1 MDLEEIGRA
10 FLEAMKDSLI
20 IFDQK
25 ARVRYANPAAES
37 LMILGKE
44 ALGRRC
50 SEIFGDI
57 DIDIG
62 LGIDIK
68 DDLEEMIL
76 GGIISGQGRLRM
88 KDRAFWFNVSKLK
101 MGDDPGCT
109 AVTLR
114 DLGRPIDDEPPV
126 NSKSALTHSAAG
138 SEGPRN
144 DDVKG
149 PRSSEGPTSEDR
161 SFESASGSEL
171 ISQIA
176 KGAEEEIK
184 IRDRLL
190 AGVAVAANMMVNEDR
205 DTAMRDA
212 LEILGIS
219 VDVDRVYLFENLPE
233 AKGSKGPTHSISLR
247 FEWIRDEIKDELGQE
262 AGKYRQRPREIPYLA
277 LPGWYETLSN
287 GKTIKGLVRESDSR
301 IKDLMEPLGVLS
313 FLVVPITIEGSFWGL
328 VGFDDCRR
336 ERVWG
341 WNDISILIAVSGTM
355 GGAIARWK
363 AEEDLR
369 AVYEQLKGTI
379 EFLPDATFT
388 VDTKGRVTAWNKA
401 MEEMTG
407 LKKENILGKGRYA
420 YAVPFYGEHRTMLI
434 DRVDSPEEDL
444 RILYPGVEKRN
455 NILYSEVFVPALRDG
470 KGAYVSA
477 TASSIYDS
485 EGRLMG
491 SIESIRDVTE
501 KKKSQEGLE
510 SRDRLLAGVAAAVN
524 ILLTASDL
532 DAGVNQALKILGVSA
547 GADRA
552 CIFKFNKSLESQT
565 IGDVSASFRFEW
577 CRDSIK
583 PIMDPPHSIS
593 IPSSSFVRWDE
604 SFLSGAPIRGL
615 VKDFPE
621 TEKKVLESFGVIS
634 TVAVPITVEDKLWGF
649 ISLDDCSSERLW
661 TVSEVS
667 LLMALAW
674 SIGATIVRKKAEDA
688 LRETKDY
695 LENLIDHASAP
706 ILVWNPLFQITRFNR
721 AFERLTG
728 YSAAEVL
735 GKPLDILFPPESR
748 GISMDHLHRA
758 LLGEF
763 WEAVEIPILRSDG
776 SRRIVLW
783 NSATIYDKD
792 KTKVVATIAQGHD
805 ITDRKLAE
813 TYLLKAKEAAE
824 MGTRAKS
831 EFLAN
836 MSHEIRT
843 PLNAVIGLTGIL
855 LDTELS
861 PEQED
866 CIETIRNSGEALMAI
881 INDIL
886 DLSKIEG
893 GKLDLERQ
901 AFNLAECV
909 DASLDLVANE
919 VSKKG
924 LEISRSLEP
933 GVPIVVIGDVT
944 RLRQVLANLLSNA
957 VKFTDHGS
965 ISVQVSSLKKG
976 NIIEVHFA
984 VKDTGI
990 GISSESLERLF
1001 QSFSQVDA
1009 SITRKYGGSGLGL
1022 VISKRLVKLMGGNI
1036 WAESKIGEGS
1046 IFHFSITTEA
1056 CPVVMDQGARRTSR
1070 PELLYPKDIQTMRIL
1085 LVEDNAVNQK
1095 VANKMLKRLG
1105 YRADLAANGLEALE
1119 ALKLRHYDLILMDVQ
1134 MPEMDG
1140 LEATKR
1146 IRAMPINQP
1155 YIIAMTAHAIKGDRE
1170 TCMAAGMNDYISKP
1184 VKLEELKAALEER
1197 WIAESL

>member
-1 MDLEEIGRA
+1 
-10 FLEAMKDSLI
+10 
-20 IFDQK
+20 
-25 ARVRYANPAAES
+25 
-37 LMILGKE
+37 
-44 ALGRRC
+44 
-50 SEIFGDI
+50 
-57 DIDIG
+57 
-62 LGIDIK
+62 
-68 DDLEEMIL
+68 
-76 GGIISGQGRLRM
+76 
-88 KDRAFWFNVSKLK
+88 
-101 MGDDPGCT
+101 
-109 AVTLR
+109 
-114 DLGRPIDDEPPV
+114 
-126 NSKSALTHSAAG
+126 
-138 SEGPRN
+138 
-144 DDVKG
+144 
-149 PRSSEGPTSEDR
+149 
-161 SFESASGSEL
+161 
-171 ISQIA
+171 
-176 KGAEEEIK
+176 
-184 IRDRLL
+184 
-190 AGVAVAANMMVNEDR
+190 
-205 DTAMRDA
+205 
-212 LEILGIS
+212 
-219 VDVDRVYLFENLPE
+219 
-233 AKGSKGPTHSISLR
+233 
-247 FEWIRDEIKDELGQE
+247 
-262 AGKYRQRPREIPYLA
+262 
-277 LPGWYETLSN
+277 
-287 GKTIKGLVRESDSR
+287 
-301 IKDLMEPLGVLS
+301 
-313 FLVVPITIEGSFWGL
+313 
-328 VGFDDCRR
+328 
-336 ERVWG
+336 
-341 WNDISILIAVSGTM
+341 
-355 GGAIARWK
+355 
-363 AEEDLR
+363 
-369 AVYEQLKGTI
+369 
-379 EFLPDATFT
+379 
-388 VDTKGRVTAWNKA
+388 
-401 MEEMTG
+401 
-407 LKKENILGKGRYA
+407 
-420 YAVPFYGEHRTMLI
+420 
-434 DRVDSPEEDL
+434 
-444 RILYPGVEKRN
+444 
-455 NILYSEVFVPALRDG
+455 
-470 KGAYVSA
+470 
-477 TASSIYDS
+477 
-485 EGRLMG
+485 MG
-491 SIESIRDVTE
+491 SIESIRDMTE
-501 KKKSQEGLE
+501 KKESQEELE
-510 SRDRLLAGVAAAVN
+510 NRDRLLAGVAAAVN

-532 DAGVNQALKILGVSA
+532 DAGVNQALEILGVSA

-565 IGDVSASFRFEW
+565 LGDVSASFRFEW

-583 PIMDPPHSIS
+583 PIMDPSHSIS
-593 IPSSSFVRWDE
+593 IHSSSFVRWDE
-604 SFLSGAPIRGL
+604 SFLSGTPIRGL

-621 TEKKVLESFGVIS
+621 AERKVLESLGVIS

-674 SIGATIVRKKAEDA
+674 SIGATIVRKRAEDA

-728 YSAAEVL
+728 YSAAKVL

-776 SRRIVLW
+776 CRRIVLW
-783 NSATIYDKD
+783 NSATIYDKG

-813 TYLLKAKEAAE
+813 ADLLKAKEAAE

-919 VSKKG
+919 ASKKG
-924 LEISRSLEP
+924 LEISRFLEP
-933 GVPIVVIGDVT
+933 GVPIAVIGDVT
-944 RLRQVLANLLSNA
+944 RLRQVLVNLLSNA
-957 VKFTDHGS
+957 IKFTDHGS
-965 ISVQVSSLKKG
+965 ISVQVSSIEKRSL
-976 NIIEVHFA
+976 IEVRFS
-984 VKDTGI
+984 VKDAGI

-1022 VISKRLVKLMGGNI
+1022 VISKRLVKLMGGKI

-1046 IFHFSITTEA
+1046 VFHFTITTEA
-1056 CPVVMDQGARRTSR
+1056 YPAVMDQGARRTSR

-1085 LVEDNAVNQK
+1085 MVEDNAINQK

-1134 MPEMDG
+1134 MPDMDG

-1155 YIIAMTAHAIKGDRE
+1155 YIIAMTAHALKGDRE